1 MNGQATWTPPSGA
14 GRQVFSGPIN
24 EGNAGTFA
32 IDLLAW
38 ANKQE
43 AGKPGTMVLYF
54 NSSGGNVHDANMM
67 RGVVGQVRRMGHKVI
82 MVLVGRS
89 ASCGNIVM
97 QAADEVYM
105 DENAWLMTH
114 EVSSAATGDK
124 EDLRAE
130 AAFVERLEQQAF
142 RLIATPQWKQ
152 DAVQERVRKERTVWL
167 SAAECWELGL
177 INGILMEPSIPARKP
192 Q

>member
-1 MNGQATWTPPSGA
+1 MNGKSSWTPPTGA
-14 GRQVFSGPIN
+14 GRLIFSGPIN

-43 AGKPGTMVLYF
+43 GKAGTIVLYF

-67 RGVVGQVRRMGHKVI
+67 RGVISEVRRMGHKVVL
-82 MVLVGRS
+82 VLVGRS
-89 ASCGNIVM
+89 ASCGNIVA
-97 QAADEVYM
+97 QGADEVYM

-114 EVSSAATGDK
+114 EVKSAASGDK

-142 RLIATPQWKQ
+142 RLIATPRWKQ
-152 DAVQERVRKERTVWL
+152 DAVQDRVRKDRTVWL
-167 SAAECWELGL
+167 SAEECWELGL
-177 INGILMEPSIPARKP
+177 INGILAEPSIKVRRK
-192 Q
+192 